1 MFHFFTL
8 TNALSPY
15 PSYAPPIIL
24 ISVVGNTNVWGMS
37 QPSFKTT
44 GLELNWP
51 KIDRDWRDYWD
62 AVCSIEGRSKYNQ
75 IFSVFSGTGACQPA
89 SGTLFVIMVV
99 MAERTTLSI
108 EEATVIAINL
118 SAGLQYWDVNW
129 THWHTIHPEIMAS
142 RKFGASF
149 TWARLLINLA
159 WFNLGTW
166 DFCHDNVY
174 EI

>member
-8 TNALSPY
+8 TNALSSY
-15 PSYAPPIIL
+15 LSYAPPIIP
-24 ISVVGNTNVWGMS
+24 ISVVGNTNVWEMS
-37 QPSFKTT
+37 QPSFKAT

-62 AVCSIEGRSKYNQ
+62 AVCSIEGIFCGLQWQWSLPAGKWHTLCYSGCDCRAHNTRS
-75 IFSVFSGTGACQPA
+75 I
-89 SGTLFVIMVV
+89 
-99 MAERTTLSI
+99 SI
-108 EEATVIAINL
+108 EEATVIAIDQ
-118 SAGLQYWDVNW
+118 SAGIQYWNVNW
-129 THWHTIHPEIMAS
+129 THCHTIHPEIMAS

-166 DFCHDNVY
+166 DICNDNVY